1 MSKTLKINL
10 LLAAIIVLGLF
21 SLYNNW
27 IEWNKM
33 QKILQENDKAW
44 SRYIE
49 ANQRIEKLESTLE
62 WTQEELDRCMGDTME
77 ASK

>member
-1 MSKTLKINL
+1 
-10 LLAAIIVLGLF
+10 
-21 SLYNNW
+21 
-27 IEWNKM
+27 M